1 MALRIFSD
9 RLNHWPRAGSL
20 LLLLA
25 TLQLA
30 SCGGGGDSSAPVAA
44 APAPITTS
52 ASTAVNL
59 SGLPGAP
66 QATGDTAT
74 DGLNW
79 FNYRRQMLGEQVL
92 TRTAT
97 IDTAAQGH
105 SRYQQI
111 NDTITHEQIVGN
123 PGFTGVTTGDRLTA
137 AGYRFTRTS
146 YGFGEVISS
155 TTDASGFNA
164 AEELITAIYHRFT
177 IFEPM
182 FRAAGAGSAVSP
194 SGRTYFTVDMTADGL
209 ITALGKMR
217 FLVYPADAQAS
228 VPTTFASDN
237 EAPDPVPGRNL
248 VGYPVSIHADLTS
261 TVSVQSFTLRPRNGA
276 VLAGTILQNSS
287 DTHTPASAAALIP
300 LEVLAAGTTYD
311 AQFIGTVDGAAVSR
325 AWSFTTR

>member
-1 MALRIFSD
+1 MALRVFSE
-9 RLNHWPRAGSL
+9 RFIRRPRAASL

-25 TLQLA
+25 TLHLA
-30 SCGGGGDSSAPVAA
+30 SCGGGGDSSVAA
-44 APAPITTS
+44 APAPTTTS
-52 ASTAVNL
+52 ASTAATL
-59 SGLPGAP
+59 SSLPGAP
-66 QATGDTAT
+66 QATGNTAT

-79 FNYRRQMLGEQVL
+79 FNYRRQLLGEQVL

-105 SRYQQI
+105 SRYQQV
-111 NDTITHEQIVGN
+111 NDTITHEQVVGN

-164 AEELITAIYHRFT
+164 AEELITAIYHRFA

-194 SGRTYFTVDMTADGL
+194 SGRTYFTVDLTADGL
-209 ITALGKMR
+209 FPALGKTH

-228 VPTTFASDN
+228 VPTAFASDN

-261 TVSVQSFTLRPRNGA
+261 VVNVQSFTLRPRNGNL
-276 VLAGTILQNSS
+276 LAGTILQNSS
-287 DTHTPASAAALIP
+287 DSHTPASAAALIP

-311 AQFIGTVDGAAVSR
+311 AQFTGTVDGAAVSR
-325 AWSFTTR
+325 SWSFTTR